1 LALRQ
6 KLNDIDAQTYG
17 HDRERVELR
26 KAAQAEYVES
36 LESGPNMPSELS
48 VQSKELSQLSLRSI
62 DNAIQRVSNQRAE
75 LGSVQN
81 RLGSVIANLQV
92 SNENLSATNSRI
104 RDTEYAEVTAE
115 NVKLNILNQASTSV
129 LSQANAQGQS
139 ALRLLG

>member
-1 LALRQ
+1 
-6 KLNDIDAQTYG
+6 
-17 HDRERVELR
+17 
-26 KAAQAEYVES
+26 
-36 LESGPNMPSELS
+36 MPSELS

-104 RDTEYAEVTAE
+104 RDTEYAQVTAE

-129 LSQANAQGQS
+129 LSQANAQGQN